1 MQTAIVVGGG
11 IGGLTAAAA
20 LKRKGW
26 QVRVLERAPS
36 LEPVGSALAVGP
48 NALRALDVLGVG
60 DRVRELARVPGD
72 GGLRRPRGGWVSRTS
87 AQAAFARYADPAVI
101 VLRSEVVSLLRGQLA
116 DDEVRLGSEV
126 TGVSAEDGLVVTAD
140 GDERADLVVAADG
153 IWSKLRGGLFPGH
166 PEPSYTGLTSWRML
180 VADPVVAFEE
190 TWGRGLVFGVN
201 VAAGDLVYCY
211 ATAPAPAGQHAASE
225 KAELTRLFGSWHDPI
240 PRLIEAADPARVLRT
255 DIWQLSQP
263 LPAMHKGRVA
273 ILGDAAHP
281 MTPNLGQGGCQ
292 AIEDAIVLAHE
303 VTGGGGLAAYTA
315 ARLPRTTV
323 IARRSLSLSRLT
335 AISDPVR
342 ASLRDAAIWTASRL
356 GPNAVL
362 RQADLA
368 FGWEPPAERPAA
380 AAGETQ
386 TEVEAQSAAG

>member
-72 GGLRRPRGGWVSRTS
+72 GGLRRPGGGWVSRTG
-87 AQAAFARYADPAVI
+87 ARAVFARYADPAVI
-101 VLRSEVVSLLRGQLA
+101 VLRSDVVSLLRGQLA
-116 DDEVRLGSEV
+116 DDEVRLGTEV
-126 TGVSAEDGLVVTAD
+126 TAVSAEDGVVATAD

-153 IWSKLRGGLFPGH
+153 IWSKTRGELFPGH
-166 PEPSYTGLTSWRML
+166 PEPSYTGLTSWRVL

-190 TWGRGLVFGVN
+190 TWGRGCVFGVN
-201 VAAGDLVYCY
+201 MAAGDLVYCY
-211 ATAPAPAGQHAASE
+211 ATAPAPPGQHAASE

-255 DIWQLSQP
+255 DIWQLGQP

-303 VTGGGGLAAYTA
+303 VAGEGGLAGYTA
-315 ARLPRTTV
+315 ARLPRTAV

-335 AISDPVR
+335 ALRDPVR
-342 ASLRDAAIWTASRL
+342 AGLRDTAIWAATRL
-356 GPNAVL
+356 APNAVL

-368 FGWEPPAERPAA
+368 FGWQPPAEPSSPGAA
-380 AAGETQ
+380 E
-386 TEVEAQSAAG
+386 TEVQRR